1 MCIYFRITSIATLL
15 IGLQLFS
22 LKLVDSQVA
31 LDLANNDSL
40 NQSLISSNTNS
51 DQKIDTSS
59 LTRSEFQPH
68 VDGGPDHTRGSGT
81 R

>member
-22 LKLVDSQVA
+22 LKLVDSQGT
-31 LDLANNDSL
+31 LDLTNNNSL

-51 DQKIDTSS
+51 DQKLDTSP
-59 LTRSEFQPH
+59 LTRSDFQPH
-68 VDGGPDHTRGSGT
+68 VNGGPDNTRGSGT